1 MKRQLF
7 AVAIFRQLCIS
18 VSFLVG
24 SVHAQDWSMWRGARG
39 DGISQETQVPTE
51 WTGDK
56 NIAWKTPVPGRGLSS
71 PIALKGSIYV
81 TTADTHSDVRS
92 LIKFDQA
99 VDHAPSLFL
108 IRIASLWYISS
119 LDTGTFRAKR

>member
-1 MKRQLF
+1 MKRQMF
-7 AVAIFRQLCIS
+7 VVAIFRQLCIFL
-18 VSFLVG
+18 SFLVG

-71 PIALKGSIYV
+71 PIA
-81 TTADTHSDVRS
+81 
-92 LIKFDQA
+92 
-99 VDHAPSLFL
+99 
-108 IRIASLWYISS
+108 
-119 LDTGTFRAKR
+119 